1 MDTARGLDDER
12 IERDADSSGDSG
24 PDSADA
30 GVNDAMFD
38 LGGDE
43 RRMHVRAYNH
53 WVSLLKGR
61 PYPSIS
67 DLDPAGITDFG
78 PHSVLLDFS
87 GGVDDPGIA
96 YLGAALRAECA
107 LEGTITSIADV
118 PSRSLLSRLT
128 DHYLQIIANRA
139 PIGFEAEF
147 VGSRGCTTLYRGIL
161 MPFSSSGDDI
171 DFLFGV
177 INWKELVDDVLQA
190 TLDAELD
197 AAVRSIPRTDVDAP
211 VWADGPSGGFGL
223 SVDPVPA
230 TAPAPSPALL
240 PVASSMAPP
249 APAPVH
255 APVIATE
262 APGASAP
269 DEFLLT
275 ELAPPEPSAAEFGAS
290 NTLADQLAAARESAA
305 QVRAADTRRRTALYR
320 ALGRAHDFSLATDA
334 NVADY
339 AEILSDACI
348 AAPSAAPMTPV
359 VELVFGADYDAVR
372 LAEFATVLQHARRIG
387 IGMGGL
393 APLLGRTPG
402 GIKAI
407 AAAARAATETAKPRR
422 KKAPAIPPV
431 LTHLALE
438 TEAAVGET
446 VILVARAAPNGG
458 LDILGSVTGDAALA
472 RQAVRALR

>member
-1 MDTARGLDDER
+1 MDTARGLNDER
-12 IERDADSSGDSG
+12 IARDADT
-24 PDSADA
+24 SADASDA

-61 PYPSIS
+61 PYPSIE

-78 PHSVLLDFS
+78 PHSVLLDFTH
-87 GGVDDPGIA
+87 GEDNPGIA

-107 LEGTITSIADV
+107 LEGPITSIADV

-147 VGSRGCTTLYRGIL
+147 VSSRGCTTLYRGIL

-190 TLDAELD
+190 TLDAELG
-197 AAVRSIPRTDVDAP
+197 AAVRAVPRTDVDAP
-211 VWADGPSGGFGL
+211 VWADGPSGGFD
-223 SVDPVPA
+223 SPIAQPAKPVLAPVAINLTPPA
-230 TAPAPSPALL
+230 APAPAQ
-240 PVASSMAPP
+240 
-249 APAPVH
+249 
-255 APVIATE
+255 IAV
-262 APGASAP
+262 AP
-269 DEFLLT
+269 DAIGPVDDVFLLT
-275 ELAPPEPSAAEFGAS
+275 ELAPTEPVVIGSDAPNG
-290 NTLADQLAAARESAA
+290 LADQLAAARESAA
-305 QVRAADTRRRTALYR
+305 QVRAADTRRRAALYR
-320 ALGRAHDFSLATDA
+320 ALGRAHDFALASEA
-334 NVADY
+334 NAAGY

-348 AAPSAAPMTPV
+348 ASRATAPMTPV
-359 VELVFGADYDAVR
+359 VELVFGAEYDVAR

-387 IGMGGL
+387 VEAGGL
-393 APLLGRTPG
+393 APLLGSTPG

-407 AAAARAATETAKPRR
+407 AAAERAASPPAKPRR
-422 KKAPAIPPV
+422 RKAQAIPKI
-431 LTHLALE
+431 LAHVAID
-438 TEAAVGET
+438 TPAEAGET
-446 VILVARAAPNGG
+446 VILVARVAATGG
-458 LDILGSVTGDAALA
+458 LDIIGSVTGDAGLNE
-472 RQAVRALR
+472 QVSRAAS